1 MKPQFIEDTCFK
13 ICIVSN
19 FRNLRENVNKIQKEK
34 KEEKCQDAKIQ
45 MKQTP

>member
-13 ICIVSN
+13 ISIVSS

-34 KEEKCQDAKIQ
+34 KRKKSVKMQRYK
-45 MKQTP
+45 